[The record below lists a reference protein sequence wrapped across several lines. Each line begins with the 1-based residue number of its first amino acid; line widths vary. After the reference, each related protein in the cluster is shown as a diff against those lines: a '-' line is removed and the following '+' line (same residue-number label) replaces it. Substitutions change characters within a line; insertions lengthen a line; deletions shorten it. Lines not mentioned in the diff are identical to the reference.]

1 MIEAILL
8 ALVPALAKI
17 IENALSGDD
26 YDPEVELQA
35 IMKMQRAIHDARMA
49 RLLNK

>member
-8 ALVPALAKI
+8 ALAPALAKI
-17 IENALSGDD
+17 IENAMNGDD

-49 RLLNK
+49 RLLDK